1 MSDLRS
7 ILKEEY
13 KKKEE
18 VKTGAEA
25 AKTASKVA
33 GVE

>member
-13 KKKEE
+13 EKKGE

-25 AKTASKVA
+25 SKVA